1 MQETQETWVQSLS
14 WEDPLEKEMATHS
27 SILARKIPWTEEPG
41 RVTICRVAK
50 SQTRPKQ
57 LSTHIAQR
65 DVESQAAGTQTR
77 HLVGEGPRDGQGARC
92 LRSKTPRPEGFRSHR
107 ELFIHTFTLQISH
120 LENEIIP
127 VPPSL

>member
-1 MQETQETWVQSLS
+1 MWETWVRSLC

-27 SILARKIPWTEEPG
+27 SILAWKIPWTEEPG

-65 DVESQAAGTQTR
+65 DVESQAAGTQTGR
-77 HLVGEGPRDGQGARC
+77 LVGEGPRDGQGARC

-107 ELFIHTFTLQISH
+107 ELFIHFHPSDFPSGKRG
-120 LENEIIP
+120 NSC
-127 VPPSL
+127 PSLIVKLA